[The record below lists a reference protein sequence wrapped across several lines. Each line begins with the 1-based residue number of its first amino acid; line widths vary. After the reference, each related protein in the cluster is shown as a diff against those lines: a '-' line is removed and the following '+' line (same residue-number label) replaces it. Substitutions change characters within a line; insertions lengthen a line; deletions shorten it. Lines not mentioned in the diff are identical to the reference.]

1 MKTTLTLLAALA
13 LLTTAASAASV
24 TLEWDPSPAEDL
36 SHYTIYRAESDTR
49 TTPALATFDA
59 LGTTTLTTLL
69 DVDVPASNLFY
80 TATASDQSGN
90 ESEKCKPIMV
100 DVKAPAMIEGLSGT
114 VTINVKFGE

>member
-1 MKTTLTLLAALA
+1 MKTFTLLAALA
-13 LLTTAASAASV
+13 LLTTAASAATV